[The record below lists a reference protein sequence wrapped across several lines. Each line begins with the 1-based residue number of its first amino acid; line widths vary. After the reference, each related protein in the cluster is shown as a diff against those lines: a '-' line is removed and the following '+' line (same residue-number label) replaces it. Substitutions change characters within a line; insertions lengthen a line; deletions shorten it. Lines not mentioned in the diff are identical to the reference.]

1 MWFDQLRG
9 KGFPNLGEWKSVV
22 FKSGNKASS
31 ETKDNEWAHFSLF
44 SPTISGKYLFIFYKL
59 EEDNICLIISSSFG
73 WVQLSFDSNPKKEWS
88 VPVCNRTGP
97 LLWNF
102 NESSIGETRR
112 FWFLESL
119 KKLKKTP
126 GWTFS

>member
-1 MWFDQLRG
+1 M
-9 KGFPNLGEWKSVV
+9 KSVV
-22 FKSGNKASS
+22 FKSGNKVSS
-31 ETKDNEWAHFSLF
+31 ETKGDKQVHSSLF
-44 SPTISGKYLFIFYKL
+44 SPTISGKYLFIFNKL

-73 WVQLSFDSNPKKEWS
+73 WVQPSFDSNPRKEWF
-88 VPVCNRTGP
+88 VPVCNWTGP

-102 NESSIGETRR
+102 NESSIGETQR
-112 FWFLESL
+112 FSFLESL